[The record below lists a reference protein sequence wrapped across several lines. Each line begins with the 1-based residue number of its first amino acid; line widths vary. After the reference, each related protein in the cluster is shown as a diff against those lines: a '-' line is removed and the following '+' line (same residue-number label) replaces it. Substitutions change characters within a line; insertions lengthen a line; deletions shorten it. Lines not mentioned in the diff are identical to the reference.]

1 MISHFINTK
10 QHLPLGK
17 VGDMN
22 KKEGNSYIIASWK
35 KKTKM
40 REQYE
45 SAQ

>member
-17 VGDMN
+17 GGDMD
-22 KKEGNSYIIASWK
+22 KKEGNSCVNASWK

-40 REQYE
+40 RE
-45 SAQ
+45 

>member
-1 MISHFINTK
+1 MISHFINSS

-17 VGDMN
+17 GGD
-22 KKEGNSYIIASWK
+22 KDEKEENSYVIASWK

-45 SAQ
+45 SA